1 MNPSLLDTLR
11 TAILVEPWPAWAGGL
26 GIGLF
31 VVAFYAL
38 RERMFGVSTGLEDAC
53 SLVLEPAA
61 ARRPSAERVWLLVG
75 IVLGGALAV
84 ALGGGAEPDRDRL
97 AFEALWGPAPLAR
110 ALVLAGGG
118 LLVGFGA
125 RFAGGCTSGH
135 AIVGTSLLAP
145 ASWVAT
151 AGFMAGGF
159 ATTALVAVLLGAP

>member
-1 MNPSLLDTLR
+1 MEPTTLDGLR
-11 TAILVEPWPAWAGGL
+11 TLVFVEPWPAWAGGL

-31 VVAFYAL
+31 VVAFYGL
-38 RERMFGVSTGLEDAC
+38 KDRMFGVSTGLEDAC
-53 SLVLEPAA
+53 SLALEPAA
-61 ARRPSAERVWLLVG
+61 ARPSAERIWLLVG
-75 IVLGGALAV
+75 VVLGGALAV
-84 ALGGGAEPDRDRL
+84 ALGGGADPDRDRL
-97 AFEALWGPAPLAR
+97 AFEAVWGAAPLTR

-151 AGFMAGGF
+151 LAFMAGGF
-159 ATTALVAVLLGAP
+159 AATALVAGLLGAP